1 MVMCH
6 FYCSFVVCHLFVF
19 FQPKPSAMFEP
30 ILSDDFTICYPTVS
44 PALPFVKDSADLLA
58 DNILA
63 V

>member
-1 MVMCH
+1 
-6 FYCSFVVCHLFVF
+6 VF

-44 PALPFVKDSADLLA
+44 PALPFVEDSADLLA